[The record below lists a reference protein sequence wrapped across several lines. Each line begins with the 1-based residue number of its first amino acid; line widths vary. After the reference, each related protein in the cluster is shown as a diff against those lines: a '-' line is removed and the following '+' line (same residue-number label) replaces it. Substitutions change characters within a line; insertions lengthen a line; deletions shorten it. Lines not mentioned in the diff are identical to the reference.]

1 MSVRLRS
8 KLTAMGVVDEEDVRL
23 CRELFRAKDAN
34 HDGAL
39 SDEEAAAE
47 FDPATFIA
55 ADTDSASAA
64 AQGSAPGF
72 GTPQHASQQ
81 PRRV

>member
-1 MSVRLRS
+1 
-8 KLTAMGVVDEEDVRL
+8 MGVVDEEDVRL

-55 ADTDSASAA
+55 ADTDSAAA